1 MFNMN
6 TNKDSIMSTMEGFG
20 LTMDDVIVLMK
31 GYEKFTESSANEKK
45 ELMRN
50 IKSLI
55 RVSRVFAN
63 DTQAKSRQFI
73 VHRGPCIYS
82 LSIVCSELLADF
94 VSSSNNL
101 NKEQ

>member
-6 TNKDSIMSTMEGFG
+6 TNKDSLMTTMEEFG
-20 LTMDDVIVLMK
+20 LTMDDLIVLMK

-55 RVSRVFAN
+55 ES
-63 DTQAKSRQFI
+63 Q
-73 VHRGPCIYS
+73 
-82 LSIVCSELLADF
+82 
-94 VSSSNNL
+94 
-101 NKEQ
+101 

>member
-6 TNKDSIMSTMEGFG
+6 TNKDSLMSTMEEFG
-20 LTMDDVIVLMK
+20 LTMDDLIVLMK

-55 RVSRVFAN
+55 ES
-63 DTQAKSRQFI
+63 Q
-73 VHRGPCIYS
+73 
-82 LSIVCSELLADF
+82 
-94 VSSSNNL
+94 
-101 NKEQ
+101 